1 MISRR
6 RLLGTSATALGT
18 ALVAGTVPAA
28 GADASV
34 APAAGPGAPA
44 GARVSEPTVEYVRHP
59 LGLDTPRPRL
69 SWPVVSDRPGQE
81 QSAYRIR
88 VATSPERLTKPDV
101 WDSGRI
107 TSTQSVLVPY
117 AGPALK
123 ARTRY
128 HWSVRMWD
136 ADGTASGWSA
146 PSWWETGLTDASD
159 WSARWIAAPAAL
171 VGAPALDRAS
181 WIWFPEGDP
190 ASSAPAATRW
200 FRGRADIPAGVTRA
214 RLVMTADDG
223 YTASVN
229 GVRVAHTE
237 ADGPAEN
244 WKRPVVVDVTG
255 RLRPGANV
263 IAVSATNATTG
274 PAGLLGLLEL
284 TTADGT
290 TVFATDGN
298 WRATDREP
306 SGDWQGADYDDAA
319 WPAAK
324 TLAAWGSGPWGAVR
338 VSYSPAAQLRHE
350 FRLRRG
356 AKVARARLYSTAV
369 GLYDAYLNG
378 ERIGEDRLAPGWTD
392 YHKRVQYQTYDVTG
406 LLTSGA
412 NALGATVAAGW
423 YAGNIAWFG
432 PHQYGERPAL
442 LAQLEVTYTDGTTE
456 RVLSGTDWRAAT
468 GPVTG
473 ADLMAGEEYD
483 ARLETDGWTRAGFDA
498 TGWVAAEAIDKVGAA
513 LVAEVDGP
521 SRVAGELPAQKVT
534 EPRPGVFVFD
544 LGQNMVGA
552 VRLTVSGAAGTTVRL
567 RHAEVLNPDGT
578 LYTDNLRTARATD
591 TYTLKGRGKEVYEPR
606 FTFHGFRY
614 VEVTGYPGKPPLG
627 AVVGRVIHTSAPFT
641 MDFRTNVPMLN
652 QLHRNITWGQRG
664 NFLSIPTDTPA
675 RDERLGWTGDINVFA
690 PTAAYTMESARFL
703 TKWLWDLRDAQEDDG
718 ALTHVAPDIAG
729 VGSGAAGWGDAGVT
743 VPWALYQAYGDVRVL
758 EQSWPSM
765 LKWLDYLEAHSSGYL
780 RPADGFGDW
789 LNIQDETPKD
799 VIGTAYFAHSADLVA
814 RTAEVLG
821 KDPAPYT
828 ALFRAVRDAFR
839 AAYVSA
845 GGRVKGDTQTA
856 YVLALSMDLLADAD
870 RGPAADRLV
879 ELIRAKDWHLST
891 GFLGTPRLL
900 PVLTATGHNDVAYRL
915 LMRRT
920 FPSWGYQIDQGA
932 TTMWERWDSIR
943 PDGSFQDAGM
953 NSFNHYAYGSVGE
966 WMYANIAG
974 IAPGGPGFRKILVR
988 PRPGGGVTE
997 AEGRYDSLYGP
1008 VTTHWKTDS
1017 DGFRLTVSVPA
1028 NTTAEVWIPEGG
1040 TSPGASAKGGADV
1053 RHATATFLRREDG
1066 CAVFTAGSGRH
1077 HFTAE

>member
-338 VSYSPAAQLRHE
+338 VSYSPPRSCATSSGCGAG
-350 FRLRRG
+350 RRSPAPG
-356 AKVARARLYSTAV
+356 STPRPSGCTTRISTAS
-369 GLYDAYLNG
+369 GSA
-378 ERIGEDRLAPGWTD
+378 R
-392 YHKRVQYQTYDVTG
+392 TG
-406 LLTSGA
+406 S
-412 NALGATVAAGW
+412 
-423 YAGNIAWFG
+423 
-432 PHQYGERPAL
+432 RPA
-442 LAQLEVTYTDGTTE
+442 GPTT
-456 RVLSGTDWRAAT
+456 
-468 GPVTG
+468 
-473 ADLMAGEEYD
+473 
-483 ARLETDGWTRAGFDA
+483 
-498 TGWVAAEAIDKVGAA
+498 
-513 LVAEVDGP
+513 
-521 SRVAGELPAQKVT
+521 
-534 EPRPGVFVFD
+534 
-544 LGQNMVGA
+544 
-552 VRLTVSGAAGTTVRL
+552 
-567 RHAEVLNPDGT
+567 
-578 LYTDNLRTARATD
+578 
-591 TYTLKGRGKEVYEPR
+591 
-606 FTFHGFRY
+606 
-614 VEVTGYPGKPPLG
+614 
-627 AVVGRVIHTSAPFT
+627 TSA
-641 MDFRTNVPMLN
+641 
-652 QLHRNITWGQRG
+652 
-664 NFLSIPTDTPA
+664 
-675 RDERLGWTGDINVFA
+675 
-690 PTAAYTMESARFL
+690 
-703 TKWLWDLRDAQEDDG
+703 
-718 ALTHVAPDIAG
+718 
-729 VGSGAAGWGDAGVT
+729 
-743 VPWALYQAYGDVRVL
+743 
-758 EQSWPSM
+758 
-765 LKWLDYLEAHSSGYL
+765 SST
-780 RPADGFGDW
+780 R
-789 LNIQDETPKD
+789 
-799 VIGTAYFAHSADLVA
+799 H
-814 RTAEVLG
+814 
-821 KDPAPYT
+821 
-828 ALFRAVRDAFR
+828 
-839 AAYVSA
+839 
-845 GGRVKGDTQTA
+845 
-856 YVLALSMDLLADAD
+856 
-870 RGPAADRLV
+870 
-879 ELIRAKDWHLST
+879 
-891 GFLGTPRLL
+891 
-900 PVLTATGHNDVAYRL
+900 
-915 LMRRT
+915 
-920 FPSWGYQIDQGA
+920 
-932 TTMWERWDSIR
+932 TT
-943 PDGSFQDAGM
+943 
-953 NSFNHYAYGSVGE
+953 
-966 WMYANIAG
+966 
-974 IAPGGPGFRKILVR
+974 
-988 PRPGGGVTE
+988 
-997 AEGRYDSLYGP
+997 
-1008 VTTHWKTDS
+1008 
-1017 DGFRLTVSVPA
+1017 
-1028 NTTAEVWIPEGG
+1028 
-1040 TSPGASAKGGADV
+1040 
-1053 RHATATFLRREDG
+1053 
-1066 CAVFTAGSGRH
+1066 
-1077 HFTAE
+1077 